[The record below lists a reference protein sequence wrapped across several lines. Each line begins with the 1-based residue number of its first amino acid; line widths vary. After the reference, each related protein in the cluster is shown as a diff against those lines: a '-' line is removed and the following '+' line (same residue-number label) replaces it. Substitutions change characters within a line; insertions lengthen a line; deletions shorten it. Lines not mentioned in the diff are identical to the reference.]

1 VNGLRFTYQWQA
13 DGVDIPG
20 ADGRQYRVR
29 TSDQG
34 KQLTVVVTATRH
46 GLPSATA
53 VSAAVLVPFAS
64 TTSLSLNRT
73 IGFSWQTT
81 TATVQVGT
89 GAADAPVGSVAI
101 TVNGKTVTTVTLTA
115 ADHG

>member
-1 VNGLRFTYQWQA
+1 
-13 DGVDIPG
+13 P
-20 ADGRQYRVR
+20 
-29 TSDQG
+29 
-34 KQLTVVVTATRH
+34 
-46 GLPSATA
+46 PATA
-53 VSAAVLVPFAS
+53 VSAPVLVPFAS

-81 TATVQVGT
+81 TATVRVGT

-115 ADHG
+115 ADHGKVSYTLPQRGTGLYLVQAAFTPADAAVTGS